1 MTHIILRA
9 LEKHGCVGTCNI
21 HDLTARTKTLLFV
34 DRCEADEQRMI
45 AARALSP
52 INVMLPA
59 TEIRASQRALE
70 NLKNRPRRRSKHHLW
85 SESWNTKMAFYVGN
99 NSCL

>member
-21 HDLTARTKTLLFV
+21 RDLTARTETLLFV

-45 AARALSP
+45 AAGPLSP
-52 INVMLPA
+52 INDMLPA
-59 TEIRASQRALE
+59 TEIRASQRSLE
-70 NLKNRPRRRSKHHLW
+70 NLKNRPRSRGKHH
-85 SESWNTKMAFYVGN
+85 
-99 NSCL
+99 